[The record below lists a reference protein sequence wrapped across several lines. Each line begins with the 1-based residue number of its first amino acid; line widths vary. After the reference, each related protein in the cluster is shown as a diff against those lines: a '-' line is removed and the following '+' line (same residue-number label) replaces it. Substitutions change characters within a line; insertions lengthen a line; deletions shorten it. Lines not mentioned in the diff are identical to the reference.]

1 MKTKLIE
8 FRFKVAQARVAALA
22 RVLALACML
31 AAPPLATASDQAPAP
46 PQADIDAIKSLMER
60 YRATE
65 DASDLVA
72 QSKLMTPDRVWVSQF
87 AGGRRVDNVENMRIQ
102 QAEADRRK
110 KVIPG
115 LVQFTEDREPLIR
128 FYGSGRAAV
137 VSFFRYVTRVFPP
150 DTAPEVMKQYAPSNE
165 MMTVVLEK
173 RGPEWKI
180 VHTHVSR
187 L

>member
-1 MKTKLIE
+1 MKWLLGSM
-8 FRFKVAQARVAALA
+8 VM
-22 RVLALACML
+22 LALVSV
-31 AAPPLATASDQAPAP
+31 APTVMAQKQT
-46 PQADIDAIKSLMER
+46 DIDAVKSVLER

-65 DASDLVA
+65 DASDLVV
-72 QSKLMTPDRVWVSQF
+72 QGKLMTPDRVWVSQF
-87 AGGRRVDNVENMRIQ
+87 AGGRRVDNVENMKIQ

-110 KVIPG
+110 QLIPN
-115 LVQFTEDREPLIR
+115 LKQFTEDREPLIR
-128 FYGSGRAAV
+128 FYGGGDVAV

-150 DTAPEVMKQYAPSNE
+150 GTAPEVMREYAPSNE

-173 RGPEWKI
+173 HAGDWKI

>member
-1 MKTKLIE
+1 VLLALVCALVMPAATL
-8 FRFKVAQARVAALA
+8 AQKQTDVESIQ
-22 RVLALACML
+22 RVL
-31 AAPPLATASDQAPAP
+31 
-46 PQADIDAIKSLMER
+46 ER

-72 QSKLMTPDRVWVSQF
+72 QGKLMTPDRVWVSQF
-87 AGGRRVDNVENMRIQ
+87 AGGRRVDNTENMRIQ

-110 KVIPG
+110 KLVPG

-128 FYGSGRAAV
+128 FYGGGQVAV

-150 DTAPEVMKQYAPSNE
+150 DTPAETMREYAPSNE

-173 RGPEWKI
+173 RAGEWKI

-187 L
+187 M

>member
-1 MKTKLIE
+1 MKHIC
-8 FRFKVAQARVAALA
+8 AAH
-22 RVLALACML
+22 VLKACALTWALAC
-31 AAPPLATASDQAPAP
+31 ALATSSTAVASDQSV
-46 PQADIDAIKSLMER
+46 PQSDIDAVKQLMER

-65 DASDLVA
+65 DAADLIA

-110 KVIPG
+110 KLIPG

-128 FYGSGRAAV
+128 FYGGGKAAV
-137 VSFFRYVTRVFPP
+137 VSFFRYVTRIFPP
-150 DTAPEVMKQYAPSNE
+150 ETPADVMKQYAPSNE

-173 RGPEWKI
+173 RGSEWKI

>member
-1 MKTKLIE
+1 MKYLI
-8 FRFKVAQARVAALA
+8 FSMMAVALVMSSPAALA
-22 RVLALACML
+22 QKQ
-31 AAPPLATASDQAPAP
+31 T
-46 PQADIDAIKSLMER
+46 DIDAVKSVLER

-72 QSKLMTPDRVWVSQF
+72 QGKLMTPDRVWVSQF
-87 AGGRRVDNVENMRIQ
+87 AGGRRVDNVENMKIQ

-110 KVIPG
+110 QLIPD
-115 LVQFTEDREPLIR
+115 LKQFTEDREPLIR
-128 FYGSGRAAV
+128 FYGGGDVAV

-150 DTAPEVMKQYAPSNE
+150 GTAPEVMREYAPSNE

-173 RGPEWKI
+173 HAGEWKI

>member
-1 MKTKLIE
+1 MNCLMGLVLVVA
-8 FRFKVAQARVAALA
+8 FALSSPVVVAQK
-22 RVLALACML
+22 
-31 AAPPLATASDQAPAP
+31 
-46 PQADIDAIKSLMER
+46 QADIDAVKTVLER

-72 QSKLMTPDRVWVSQF
+72 QGKLMTPDRVWVSQF
-87 AGGRRVDNVENMRIQ
+87 AGGRRVDNVENMKIQ

-110 KVIPG
+110 QLIPE
-115 LVQFTEDREPLIR
+115 LKQFTEDREPLIR
-128 FYGSGRAAV
+128 FYGGGDVAV

-150 DTAPEVMKQYAPSNE
+150 GTSPEVMREYAPSNE

-173 RGPEWKI
+173 RGGDWKI